1 MKVTCGNNFS
11 AFSYTIE
18 KLKWK
23 EENFLVHIMSN
34 QEQIL
39 EKSFG
44 RRGYSLEECKKILE
58 SRRGDVT
65 YIKQRSFRKTCLKDV
80 GEVRNC

>member
-1 MKVTCGNNFS
+1 M
-11 AFSYTIE
+11 
-18 KLKWK
+18 
-23 EENFLVHIMSN
+23 VHIMSRP
-34 QEQIL
+34 EQIL

-65 YIKQRSFRKTCLKDV
+65 YIQQRSFRNTCLKDV